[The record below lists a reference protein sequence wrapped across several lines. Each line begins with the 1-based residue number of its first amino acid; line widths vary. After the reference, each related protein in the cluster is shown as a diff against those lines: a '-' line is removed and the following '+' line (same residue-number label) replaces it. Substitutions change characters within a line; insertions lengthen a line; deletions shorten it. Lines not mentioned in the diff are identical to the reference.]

1 MALRFLPEELVL
13 VVFDEDEVVLR
24 VLPDVLVLVIL
35 DEVDVVWCISPGEWE
50 GSVLWT
56 MS

>member
-13 VVFDEDEVVLR
+13 VVFDEVEVVLC
-24 VLPDVLVLVIL
+24 VFPDVLVLVIL
-35 DEVDVVWCISPGEWE
+35 DEVDVVWCISPGKWE

>member
-13 VVFDEDEVVLR
+13 VVFDEVEVVQC

-35 DEVDVVWCISPGEWE
+35 DEVDIVWCVLPGEWE
-50 GSVLWT
+50 ESVLWT